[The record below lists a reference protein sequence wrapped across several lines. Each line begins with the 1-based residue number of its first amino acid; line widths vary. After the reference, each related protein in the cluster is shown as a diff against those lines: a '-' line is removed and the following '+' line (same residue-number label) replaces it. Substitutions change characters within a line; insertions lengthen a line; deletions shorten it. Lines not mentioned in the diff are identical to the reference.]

1 MAKGKVQV
9 DLVAKDEA
17 SEKIKKV
24 SGHSDD
30 LKKSF
35 MAVAAAAAAMAAA
48 VTAAVG
54 KMLDDWS
61 SAGDEIAKMAKRTG
75 WEVESLSELAY
86 MAKLS
91 GTNLNSLETASKKLA
106 RSIVDAGDGMASYT
120 REFERLGLNVDDL
133 MQMGVEDQ
141 FWTVAMS
148 IANLDDATLRTNAAV
163 ELFGRSGTD
172 LLPIL
177 ADGAAGVQE
186 LRQRYAELGY
196 QWSGETAAAAEQ
208 FRDAFEDINV
218 AMDGVKFTLVE
229 TLGPAITDLINTQ
242 ILPAIQAL
250 REFVAENDDLKRAFI
265 EFATGLGWVIEQLIR
280 LIETLAKVDA
290 ATPDWLAK
298 FSPLS
303 LLTGRA
309 GREAGEEYRKITGQS
324 YELPGLT
331 PEAVALAGTY
341 TTGTG
346 EINVI
351 INGNVMGDEAMNR
364 AIAQALEPYLGEAQ
378 RTTSFPHVNTSGY
391 YPGSSAR

>member
-1 MAKGKVQV
+1 MAKGKVQI

-24 SGHSDD
+24 SGHTVD
-30 LKKSF
+30 LKTAF
-35 MAVAAAAAAMAAA
+35 LAVAAAAAAMAAA

-133 MQMGVEDQ
+133 LKMGVEEQ
-141 FWTVAMS
+141 FWTVALA

-177 ADGAAGVQE
+177 SGGADAVDE
-186 LRQRYAELGY
+186 LRKRYAELAY
-196 QWSGETAAAAEQ
+196 QWTDETAAAAEE

-250 REFVAENDDLKRAFI
+250 REFVAENDDLKRAFVA
-265 EFATGLGWVIEQLIR
+265 FATGLGWVIDQLIR

-309 GREAGEEYRKITGQS
+309 GREAGEEYRAITGQN
-324 YELPGLT
+324 YTTPGLT
-331 PEAVALAGTY
+331 PEAVSLAGAY
-341 TTGTG
+341 MTGG
-346 EINVI
+346 SVNVI